1 MNFKF
6 IVNTPMGLERVVS
19 DEIKALGLE
28 TELENGRVYFEGDER
43 TIVGRKLATSVYR
56 SRTQFAIL
64 HAGALE
70 KINGI
75 LAL

>member
-43 TIVGRKLATSVYR
+43 TIVETNLKLRTVDRIRIVLGDFTDRKSVV
-56 SRTQFAIL
+56 
-64 HAGALE
+64 
-70 KINGI
+70 
-75 LAL
+75 